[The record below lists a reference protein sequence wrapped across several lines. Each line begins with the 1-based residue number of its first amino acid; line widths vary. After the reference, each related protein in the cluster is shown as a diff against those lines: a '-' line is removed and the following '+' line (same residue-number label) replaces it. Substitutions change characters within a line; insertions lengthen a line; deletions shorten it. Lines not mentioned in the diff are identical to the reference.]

1 MFFLTS
7 ESNLEMNFQNS
18 MRYSQGSLAN
28 GFYTVMLFIMLF
40 LSCNV
45 SFAQDQKQVPDTTTV
60 QPVFIITPRFNSA
73 GHFPFTGALINRNVI
88 FDLNVFFEYKNYGF
102 FIFKSWDL
110 EDRYSIANYLQPGI
124 FRKFTLSDKLY
135 VRIFFGY
142 VFSQTSGFRDADSD
156 YYTAAV
162 AYWTINDY
170 LKLENTALFFDLRQS
185 AKLANRLLITWQVKS
200 FKIDFYVWQRLVFED
215 GTHPTSG
222 SIAVNFP
229 RINLSRSLAVQTA
242 LSYQGYLTDSKPGFA
257 RRDGFLFLIAFPIS
271 VIQTR

>member
-1 MFFLTS
+1 
-7 ESNLEMNFQNS
+7 MNFQTS
-18 MRYSQGSLAN
+18 MRYGRRSLAN
-28 GFYTVMLFIMLF
+28 RYYSVMLFILLF

-45 SFAQDQKQVPDTTTV
+45 GFGQDQKQVPDTTAI

-73 GHFPFTGALINRNVI
+73 GHFPFTGALINKNVI

-110 EDRYSIANYLQPGI
+110 EDRHSIANYLQPGV
-124 FRKFTLSDKLY
+124 FRRFALSDKFF

-142 VFSQTSGFRDADSD
+142 VFSQTSGFRDAESD

-162 AYWTINDY
+162 GYWTINDY

-185 AKLANRLLITWQVKS
+185 AKLANRLLLTWQIKS
-200 FKIDFYVWQRLVFED
+200 FKIDFYLWQRYVFED

-222 SIAVNFP
+222 SVAVNFP
-229 RINLSRSLAVQTA
+229 RINLSGSLAIQTTF
-242 LSYQGYLTDSKPGFA
+242 SYQGYLTGSKPGFA
-257 RRDGFLFLIAFPIS
+257 RRDGFLFLIAFPIN
-271 VIQTR
+271 VIQNQ